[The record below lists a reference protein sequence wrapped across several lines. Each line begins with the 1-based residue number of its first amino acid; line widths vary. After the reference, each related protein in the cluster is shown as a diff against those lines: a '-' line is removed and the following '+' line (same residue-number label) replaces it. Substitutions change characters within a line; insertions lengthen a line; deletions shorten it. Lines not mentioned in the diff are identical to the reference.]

1 MTKSNF
7 EIKKIIEADE
17 KLYQKFVDA
26 NVHIESF
33 IAASDKDK
41 KELCYDE
48 DGKPFNFIKEVDDAV
63 KKAETKEKK
72 EEKKEEEEI
81 AEEVVKQNV

>member
-17 KLYQKFVDA
+17 KLYNKFVDA

-33 IAASDKDK
+33 IAASDAEK
-41 KELCYDE
+41 KEY
-48 DGKPFNFIKEVDDAV
+48 GGTFIQDVKAAV
-63 KKAETKEKK
+63 AKAEKEKK
-72 EEKKEEEEI
+72 EEKDEEESG
-81 AEEVVKQNV
+81 

>member
-26 NVHIESF
+26 NVHIDSF
-33 IAASDKDK
+33 IAASDADK
-41 KELCYDE
+41 KEF
-48 DGKPFNFIKEVDDAV
+48 GGTFIQDVKAAV
-63 KKAETKEKK
+63 AKAESLEKDD
-72 EEKKEEEEI
+72 EESG
-81 AEEVVKQNV
+81 